1 MTQVKGINPGRLKHR
16 VMIMRYQAAEDEL
29 GNTVH
34 ELVPLK
40 KCWAEIRP
48 VRGKEQLEYY
58 KNVNDLMYKVTIRY
72 TDDHGEGCG
81 PLQWQ
86 TVPDQLHYK
95 SS

>member
-48 VRGKEQLEYY
+48 VRGKERLSI
-58 KNVNDLMYKVTIRY
+58 TR
-72 TDDHGEGCG
+72 T
-81 PLQWQ
+81 
-86 TVPDQLHYK
+86 
-95 SS
+95 